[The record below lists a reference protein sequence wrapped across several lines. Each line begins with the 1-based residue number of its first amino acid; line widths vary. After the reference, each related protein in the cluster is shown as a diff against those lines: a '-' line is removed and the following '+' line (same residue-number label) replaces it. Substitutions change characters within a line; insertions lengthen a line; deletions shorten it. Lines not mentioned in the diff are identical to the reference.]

1 MQSDNLEGEEEEVMV
16 DLLSAA
22 GFKKQLNNAT
32 IPEARTALLL
42 HYGFYMFLGPLLQY
56 MDGNYNS
63 IWLALLQLL
72 SKIAKIAKIAL
83 YCVSLFVWTISHN
96 NYILGID
103 IVFCFVLLS
112 CYI

>member
-1 MQSDNLEGEEEEVMV
+1 LQSDNLEGEEEEVMV

-32 IPEARTALLL
+32 IPEARTAMLL
-42 HYGFYMFLGPLLQY
+42 HYGFYVFLGPLLQY
-56 MDGNYNS
+56 MDGNNS

-72 SKIAKIAKIAL
+72 SKLAKIAKIAL

-96 NYILGID
+96 IYWVLILCS
-103 IVFCFVLLS
+103 VLFC
-112 CYI
+112 

>member
-1 MQSDNLEGEEEEVMV
+1 MV

-42 HYGFYMFLGPLLQY
+42 HYGFYVFLGPLLQY

-83 YCVSLFVWTISHN
+83 YMYCVSLFVWNISHN
-96 NYILGID
+96 IYWVLILCS
-103 IVFCFVLLS
+103 VLFC
-112 CYI
+112 